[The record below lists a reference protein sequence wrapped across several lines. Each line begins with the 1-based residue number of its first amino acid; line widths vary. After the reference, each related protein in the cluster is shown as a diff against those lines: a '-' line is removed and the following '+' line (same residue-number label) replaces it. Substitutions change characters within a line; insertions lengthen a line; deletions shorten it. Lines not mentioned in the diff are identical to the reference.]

1 MTPGKDVPRPSLR
14 SRPGPAA
21 GPAPELAPV
30 PEPGAGPLVEPIP
43 ALPTRSKYGLELSA
57 FVLSLI
63 WVLLILGYLLVS
75 PPGDDVQTAGL
86 VMTVLMV
93 FLPLA
98 VVWGVVIT
106 LRSVR
111 ELRAEAAR
119 LQATVEA
126 MRISYVQT
134 QSQIAPMQ
142 GKSAVER
149 KIDEIAAVTRQAET
163 VLAKFTS
170 RRDTTLAVPSA
181 DRMAALSKPAPD
193 PLAEQP
199 SLALGTPAEDLRPP
213 LSISDFVRALQFPE
227 TPDDREG
234 FRALR
239 LALEDR
245 AVAKLIRAAQDVL
258 TLLSQDG
265 IYMDDLTPEPARPDL
280 WRRFSAGERGRSLAG
295 LGGIRDRSALTLTA
309 ARMKADPVFR
319 DATHHF
325 LRHFDRTF
333 VLFEPTA
340 TDADLAELGNTRTA
354 RAFMLFGRVTGVFG

>member
-1 MTPGKDVPRPSLR
+1 MALLKPGKTVPRPSLGPK
-14 SRPGPAA
+14 PGPALVPA
-21 GPAPELAPV
+21 LLLTAEPAEEQTDGLAPRPAP
-30 PEPGAGPLVEPIP
+30 G
-43 ALPTRSKYGLELSA
+43 KYTLELSA
-57 FVLSLI
+57 VALSLV
-63 WVLLILGYLLVS
+63 WALLILGYLILS

-98 VVWGVVIT
+98 VIWGVVIT

-126 MRISYVQT
+126 MRTSYVQT
-134 QSQIAPMQ
+134 QSQMPAQ

-149 KIDEIAAVTRQAET
+149 KIDEIAAVTKQAET
-163 VLAKFTS
+163 VLATFTS
-170 RRDTTLAVPSA
+170 RRDVALTVPSA
-181 DRMAALSKPAPD
+181 DRKVALSKPAPD

-199 SLALGTPAEDLRPP
+199 TLALGTPAEDLRPP
-213 LSISDFVRALQFPE
+213 LSISDFIRALQFPE

-245 AVAKLIRAAQDVL
+245 VVAKLIRAAQDVL

-265 IYMDDLTPEPARPDL
+265 IYMDDLTPEQTRPDL
-280 WRRFSAGERGRSLAG
+280 WRRFAAGERGRSLAG

-319 DATHHF
+319 DAAHHF
-325 LRHFDRTF
+325 LRQFDRTI
-333 VLFEPTA
+333 VIFETTA
-340 TDADLAELGNTRTA
+340 TDADLADLGNTRTA
-354 RAFMLFGRVTGVFG
+354 RAFMLFGRVTGIFD